1 MAMKFKR
8 LTLHLRT
15 FLLIIWAASGG
26 AGYNCPYGQNC
37 GFEPSPPGRAPSC
50 AQPGLTYCLHPDP
63 YPEKV
68 IRKLVE
74 AGQYDIRTLLSDE
87 TREEFES
94 KKKGSYPYGYGPN
107 SLPHVDQIS
116 LVDDGLLQKDYNNKF
131 HNKYNHDVFSDK
143 TPLQPPSSADPTPYN
158 LKAFQSSNYTKFGF
172 QGYHT
177 SPPAFWNPSI
187 NQYQYDNRRL
197 RQNSDVPNLNI
208 YNPNYFNS
216 PLYQNYESEWLRQAS
231 SGVTQYNPNEWWK
244 YISPSRSDADVTI
257 QRSVTFPTR
266 TTTLRHKRR
275 RRNAELVK
283 AAAERPLTGA
293 EALRIALGLA
303 NEDESAERPRRQA
316 ENTEEL
322 CRVRT
327 QFITPRAALNNKGN
341 WRYVVNMPDNM
352 TQLVRAELCTSTECS
367 RLCSIPLGYTSRCEQ
382 KYIQKRLVALESS
395 GQNLYTD
402 VFWIP
407 SCCQCTI
414 VNNN

>member
-15 FLLIIWAASGG
+15 FLMIIWAASGS

-37 GFEPSPPGRAPSC
+37 VFEPSPPGRAPAC

-87 TREEFES
+87 SRDDFDS
-94 KKKGSYPYGYGPN
+94 KKKGGYPYGYGPN

-116 LVDDGLLQKDYNNKF
+116 LVDDGQFNKDYNKF
-131 HNKYNHDVFSDK
+131 YGKFNHDVYSDK
-143 TPLQPPSSADPTPYN
+143 TPLQPPSPSDPAPYN
-158 LKAFQSSNYTKFGF
+158 VKAYQSSNFTKFGF

-177 SPPAFWNPSI
+177 SPTTFWNPAI
-187 NQYQYDNRRL
+187 NQYEYDNRRL
-197 RQNSDVPNLNI
+197 RQNNGVPNIDI

-216 PLYQNYESEWLRQAS
+216 PLYQNYESEWLRQTS

-257 QRSVTFPTR
+257 QRSVTFPTH
-266 TTTLRHKRR
+266 TSTLHKRR
-275 RRNAELVK
+275 RRNAALVEE
-283 AAAERPLTGA
+283 AAKRTLTGA

-303 NEDESAERPRRQA
+303 KRISRAAPSAGVHQHGGAVPGAHAVHHAARSTQQQRQLAVRRQHA
-316 ENTEEL
+316 GRHDAAGASRDL
-322 CRVRT
+322 RVNGM
-327 QFITPRAALNNKGN
+327 Q
-341 WRYVVNMPDNM
+341 
-352 TQLVRAELCTSTECS
+352 
-367 RLCSIPLGYTSRCEQ
+367 
-382 KYIQKRLVALESS
+382 
-395 GQNLYTD
+395 
-402 VFWIP
+402 
-407 SCCQCTI
+407 
-414 VNNN
+414 